1 VGVSLGFS
9 ARLWRAED
17 TLNAAVQQ
25 AELALTE
32 AKRTGRGRTVEATLT
47 LQMLHTRR
55 SCLMEA
61 LRTATRDDSLSLVFQ
76 PIVSAR
82 SGRPQAYEALLR
94 WRCAGMGPISPVEFI
109 PLAEDSGQICAI
121 GHWVLTQACQQA
133 SRWPADPRAAPPKV
147 AVNTSLGSC
156 CRRTSRPRCGM
167 RCAGRPAAAA
177 PGHRGDRERV
187 QRGRHRPRAGH
198 PAGAAAER
206 HRGACGRLRHR
217 LSSLSRLRE
226 FRSPR

>member
-1 VGVSLGFS
+1 
-9 ARLWRAED
+9 
-17 TLNAAVQQ
+17 VQQ

-133 SRWPADPRAAPPKV
+133 SRWPADPEGRAAQGGGEHL
-147 AVNTSLGSC
+147 AQAAAAG
-156 CRRTSRPRCGM
+156 RTSRPRCAM
-167 RCAGRPAAAA
+167 RCSRPACRRSA
-177 PGHRGDRERV
+177 GHRGDRSVFNEGDIDRV
-187 QRGRHRPRAGH
+187 LATLLALRQRAPRCMWTTSA
-198 PAGAAAER
+198 PATPR
-206 HRGACGRLRHR
+206 CRACAN
-217 LSSLSRLRE
+217 S
-226 FRSPR
+226 RSPR